1 VLPGLNLTAIDQ
13 RRITMRGRIIV
24 GTAVVAAVAAGGGSA
39 ARSATLVPRACGTIP
54 VAGKPWTV
62 VSAVVPCS
70 SARTLIR
77 KLAASKPAPKP
88 YPSFRSYPGTY
99 LGMKCNWAS
108 KNGRTGVTCA
118 STNGKLV
125 EAFVRR

>member
-1 VLPGLNLTAIDQ
+1 MKSRMMVA
-13 RRITMRGRIIV
+13 
-24 GTAVVAAVAAGGGSA
+24 TAVVAAVAAAGGSV
-39 ARSATLVPRACGTIP
+39 ARSATLVPRACGTITS
-54 VAGKPWTV
+54 AGKPWTV
-62 VSAVVPCS
+62 ISAGVPCS

-88 YPSFRSYPGTY
+88 YPAFRAYPGTY

-108 KNGRTGVTCA
+108 KNGKTGITCA
-118 STNGKLV
+118 STNGRLV

>member
-1 VLPGLNLTAIDQ
+1 MTLATAAA
-13 RRITMRGRIIV
+13 
-24 GTAVVAAVAAGGGSA
+24 AVVAAVVAAGAVSA
-39 ARSATLVPRACGTIP
+39 APAATLVSRACGTITI
-54 VAGKPWTV
+54 AGKPWTV
-62 VSAVVPCS
+62 ISAGVPCS

>member
-1 VLPGLNLTAIDQ
+1 MRTRMILAAALAAAI
-13 RRITMRGRIIV
+13 
-24 GTAVVAAVAAGGGSA
+24 AAGGGS
-39 ARSATLVPRACGTIP
+39 ARSATLVPRACGTITI
-54 VAGKPWTV
+54 AGKQWTV
-62 VSAVVPCS
+62 IAVGVPCS
-70 SARTLIR
+70 RARPLIR
-77 KLAASKPAPKP
+77 KLATSKPAPKP
-88 YPSFRSYPGTY
+88 YPAFRIYPGTY

>member
-1 VLPGLNLTAIDQ
+1 MLRRHAAID
-13 RRITMRGRIIV
+13 RTRFAV
-24 GTAVVAAVAAGGGSA
+24 TASMILATVLAATTAAGAVSA
-39 ARSATLVPRACGTIP
+39 APAATLVPRACGTITI
-54 VAGKPWTV
+54 AGKPWTV
-62 VSAVVPCS
+62 ISAGVPCS

>member
-1 VLPGLNLTAIDQ
+1 MSVRMMIA
-13 RRITMRGRIIV
+13 
-24 GTAVVAAVAAGGGSA
+24 TAVVTAVAAGGGSA
-39 ARSATLVPRACGTIP
+39 ARSAALVPRACGTITI
-54 VAGKPWTV
+54 AGKQWTV
-62 VSAVVPCS
+62 ISAGVPCS

-77 KLAASKPAPKP
+77 KLATSKPAPRP
-88 YPSFRSYPGTY
+88 YPAFRIYPGTH